1 MNEFEPRPV
10 GGVNA
15 GPVEEE
21 ETGKT
26 HAINWIWASD
36 RLLESWLP
44 ENTAF
49 E

>member
-15 GPVEEE
+15 GPVTEEEE

-26 HAINWIWASD
+26 HAINWI
-36 RLLESWLP
+36 
-44 ENTAF
+44 
-49 E
+49 